1 MSAISA
7 AVPPYLLLVGGSA
20 AGVML
25 LLLVAFLQ
33 RSKLRAERLVEA
45 LHDSEHRFRTL
56 AASSPVGIFQLD
68 SQGRCVYAN
77 ARFRDILRV
86 SGSLEPGW
94 REAIHPEDRSEIESA
109 WAGAAR
115 GQNAGVIRFRV
126 GNGSKQRW
134 GESRATT
141 LRN

>member
-1 MSAISA
+1 MSVA
-7 AVPPYLLLVGGSA
+7 ATVQPYVALIGGSA

-25 LLLVAFLQ
+25 LLLIAFLQ
-33 RSKLRAERLVEA
+33 RSKLRAEKLVEL
-45 LHDSEHRFRTL
+45 LHGSEQRFRTL

-68 SQGRCVYAN
+68 SAGRCVYAN

-86 SGSLEPGW
+86 TGALEPGW
-94 REAIHPEDRSEIESA
+94 REAIHPEDRAETESA
-109 WAGAAR
+109 WTGVAR
-115 GQNAGVIRFRV
+115 GQSAGVIRFRV

-141 LRN
+141 LR